1 MRALAGSGAARKGE
15 VEKTSTCGKKGHR
28 SLKIMYYE
36 TEMRA
41 LCNSLMAVLVVVALF
56 WGNCFSC
63 PQILLAAQRHHCC
76 PHSKS
81 GANDCQTQGLRNF
94 VKAEKAPQS
103 VPAAATVSLT
113 AIHPAT
119 TSVIVVV
126 TVPVPPEYTPPDSLP
141 LRI

>member
-1 MRALAGSGAARKGE
+1 VGGKSKKSALCGE
-15 VEKTSTCGKKGHR
+15 KGHR

-36 TEMRA
+36 SEMRA

-94 VKAEKAPQS
+94 VKAEKATQS
-103 VPAAATVSLT
+103 LPVAATVSIT
-113 AIHPAT
+113 AIRPAT
-119 TSVIVVV
+119 TSLIATLIV
-126 TVPVPPEYTPPDSLP
+126 PAPPEYTPPDSLP